1 MKETN
6 IVLVGMPG
14 AGKSTIGVIL
24 AKATGKTF
32 IDTDLIIQ
40 QRYNRLLQDIINDEG
55 INNFLSKEESIVTAL
70 DVKNHVIATG
80 GSVIYS
86 NQAMDHLKRD
96 SLIVYLQLRFDEI
109 DDRIRNITSRGIV
122 MDKDQTLI
130 GLYNERLPLYE
141 RHADITI
148 NCSGKHIED
157 IVTEIK
163 NKTQQKE

>member
-96 SLIVYLQLRFDEI
+96 SLI
-109 DDRIRNITSRGIV
+109 
-122 MDKDQTLI
+122 
-130 GLYNERLPLYE
+130 
-141 RHADITI
+141 
-148 NCSGKHIED
+148 
-157 IVTEIK
+157 
-163 NKTQQKE
+163 